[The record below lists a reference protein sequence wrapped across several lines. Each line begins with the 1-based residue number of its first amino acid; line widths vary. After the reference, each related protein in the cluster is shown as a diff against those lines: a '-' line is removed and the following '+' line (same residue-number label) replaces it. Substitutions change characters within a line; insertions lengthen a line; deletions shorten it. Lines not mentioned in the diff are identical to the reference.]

1 VRDIGF
7 YLLIYKKKLRNLLRC
22 IKGKEKR

>member
-1 VRDIGF
+1 GF
-7 YLLIYKKKLRNLLRC
+7 YLLIYKKKLRNFLRH

>member
-1 VRDIGF
+1 IGF
-7 YLLIYKKKLRNLLRC
+7 YLLIYKKKLRNFLRH

>member
-1 VRDIGF
+1 
-7 YLLIYKKKLRNLLRC
+7 YLLIYKKKLRNFLRH

>member
-1 VRDIGF
+1 RDIGF
-7 YLLIYKKKLRNLLRC
+7 YLLIYKKKLRNFLRH